1 MINQVEQFIDKEFAN
16 FLFNYTLHTDNKVTD
31 NDQVQG
37 AQVSYNDLN
46 MRILLS
52 TLKPKVEEA
61 YGKRLHETYAF
72 YRLYTYGQDLKKHTD
87 RPACEVSVTLCLGY
101 NFDYQW
107 PIYVD
112 GKAYGM
118 SPGQGIIYKGCEQV
132 HWRDPLVYTSWQ
144 NEEVTD
150 TPNLIHSQ
158 VFLHY
163 IEAGGQYDPEHR
175 NDAANIEGQNNE
187 RTNSSTG

>member
-61 YGKRLHETYAF
+61 NGSSLHETYAF
-72 YRLYTYGQDLKKHTD
+72 YRLYT
-87 RPACEVSVTLCLGY
+87 
-101 NFDYQW
+101 
-107 PIYVD
+107 
-112 GKAYGM
+112 
-118 SPGQGIIYKGCEQV
+118 
-132 HWRDPLVYTSWQ
+132 
-144 NEEVTD
+144 
-150 TPNLIHSQ
+150 
-158 VFLHY
+158 
-163 IEAGGQYDPEHR
+163 
-175 NDAANIEGQNNE
+175 
-187 RTNSSTG
+187 